1 MEEHDEE
8 PDKPADG
15 YGYDERHDDVHVP
28 HVRMLEKPEIT
39 AWIVRGIGSFRS
51 WKRISDRKPV
61 QVCGLFVSDS
71 YLFQGNGQER
81 KGMVMALEEPIISL
95 RNVGKEFK
103 TANGP
108 VVALD
113 DINLDIIR
121 GEIFGIIGLS
131 GAGKSTLVRCINML
145 ETPSVG
151 QVIFEG
157 ENLAAQNDKQK
168 RMARRSMGMIFQQF
182 NLLAQRNVLKNVCF
196 PLEIAGVPRQEGRKR
211 AMELLELVGLS
222 DRTGAYPAQLS
233 GGQKQRV
240 AIARALATNPKVI
253 LCDEA
258 TSALDPN
265 TTKSILA
272 LLKEIN
278 QSMGVTVIVITHEMA
293 VIEAICDRVAII
305 DQSHIAEIGT
315 VSEIF
320 SEPKSKIGRQLIL
333 GDAVNQVKFSDS
345 RQLRIIFDGR
355 ESTEPVIS
363 NLVLACKVP
372 VNIMYAATKDIQG
385 TAMGQMIIQLPE
397 DEADANRVVNYLNSI
412 HVPYEEVSRHDV

>member
-1 MEEHDEE
+1 M
-8 PDKPADG
+8 
-15 YGYDERHDDVHVP
+15 
-28 HVRMLEKPEIT
+28 
-39 AWIVRGIGSFRS
+39 
-51 WKRISDRKPV
+51 
-61 QVCGLFVSDS
+61 
-71 YLFQGNGQER
+71 
-81 KGMVMALEEPIISL
+81 EEPIIQL
-95 RNVGKEFK
+95 RKVGKEFK

-113 DINLDIIR
+113 DINLDINR

-145 ETPSVG
+145 ETPTSG
-151 QVIFEG
+151 EVIFEG

-182 NLLAQRNVLKNVCF
+182 NLLAQRNVLRNVCF
-196 PLEIAGVPRQEGRKR
+196 PMEIAGISRQEGKKR
-211 AMELLELVGLS
+211 AMELLELVGLA
-222 DRTGAYPAQLS
+222 DRAKAYPAQLS

-265 TTKSILA
+265 TTKSILN

-278 QSMGVTVIVITHEMA
+278 KTMGVTVIVITHEMS
-293 VIEAICDRVAII
+293 VIESICDRVAII
-305 DQSHIAEIGT
+305 DQSHIAEMGT

-345 RQLRIIFDGR
+345 KLLRITFDGR

-372 VNIMYAATKDIQG
+372 VNIMYAATKDIKG
-385 TAMGQMIIQLPE
+385 TAMGQMILQLPE
-397 DEADANRVVNYLNSI
+397 EESDANRVVNYLKTI
-412 HVPYEEVSRHDV
+412 QVPFEEVTKYDV